1 MSTMSTPP
9 LHPPRTVTVKQ
20 GDKYAT
26 TWTVYFD
33 ITGAT
38 TRLLARRPNAPYIEL
53 AHTVIDPLAGI
64 VEHVLD
70 GTLPVAEYR
79 VELEISR
86 GGQRITAPTDHYE
99 NLKVISDLG

>member
-1 MSTMSTPP
+1 MSTMST
-9 LHPPRTVTVKQ
+9 HRTIVVKQ

-38 TRLLARRPNAPYIEL
+38 TRLLARRPNAPVIEL
-53 AHTVIDPLAGI
+53 VHTVVDASAGV

-70 GTLPVAEYR
+70 GTLPVADYR
-79 VELEISR
+79 VELEINR

-99 NLKVISDLG
+99 NLKVITDLG